1 MYMYMHAVTCSD
13 YLYRVLATNV
23 HVYAWCYLF
32 RLPVSSSGHQ
42 WTCICMLLPV
52 QITCIEF
59 WPPMMQDQGKA
70 PGVMDAQKKDVSIFL
85 LLIKIVKL
93 LFLKGA

>member
-1 MYMYMHAVTCSD
+1 
-13 YLYRVLATNV
+13 
-23 HVYAWCYLF
+23 
-32 RLPVSSSGHQ
+32 
-42 WTCICMLLPV
+42 MLLPV

-59 WPPMMQDQGKA
+59 WPPMMLDQGKA

-85 LLIKIVKL
+85 LVIKIVKL